1 MAAPSSQREFEQ
13 ECQDALTLCAC
24 EGLRRTSRAV
34 TASYQKSLRDS
45 GITPAQLPILVAAQ
59 LMGPVPVGPLATQ
72 LVVDRTTLTRN
83 LAGLQDAGLV
93 SVDRDVD
100 RRVRL
105 VAITPAGRRALRR
118 ALRARR
124 TAQARL
130 EKRFG
135 TARMRSLIDELAALT
150 RVAAA

>member
-1 MAAPSSQREFEQ
+1 MTAPSSQQEFEQ
-13 ECQDALTLCAC
+13 ACQEALTLCAC

-34 TASYQKSLRDS
+34 TASFQKSLRAS

-72 LVVDRTTLTRN
+72 LVIDRTTLTRN
-83 LAGLQDAGLV
+83 LSGLQDAGLV
-93 SVDRDVD
+93 SVDQDVD

-105 VAITPAGRRALRR
+105 VAITPTGRRALRR

-124 TAQARL
+124 TAQAQL
-130 EKRFG
+130 ETRFG
-135 TARMRSLIDELAALT
+135 SKRMRSLIEELAALT
-150 RVAAA
+150 SVAAA